1 MRCDDCGGGRDTCA
15 LRHYLEHRNIQHPTR
30 STELVGGWFEG
41 WWGLTETPRAEEW
54 RGLIE
59 TPRAEQ

>member
-1 MRCDDCGGGRDTCA
+1 MRCGDCGGGRDTWA
-15 LRHYLEHRNIQHPTR
+15 LQHDLVHRNSQHPAR

-59 TPRAEQ
+59 KQRAEQ

>member
-1 MRCDDCGGGRDTCA
+1 MRCGDCGGGRDTCA
-15 LRHYLEHRNIQHPTR
+15 LQHDLAHRNSQHPTR
-30 STELVGGWFEG
+30 STELVGGRFEG
-41 WWGLTETPRAEEW
+41 W

>member
-15 LRHYLEHRNIQHPTR
+15 LQHNLAHRNIQHPTR

-41 WWGLTETPRAEEW
+41 W